1 MNPAISRCC
10 TCGAEWLT
18 GEDGSH
24 SCAVH
29 LNRQLAKA
37 REERDKWKQWH
48 ENTRQ
53 GGQVLA
59 ANRDAALAKLAKCRE
74 ALEHIARYPHITAT
88 AMRDCARETLEATK

>member
-1 MNPAISRCC
+1 MMNPAISRCC

-37 REERDKWKQWH
+37 REERD
-48 ENTRQ
+48 
-53 GGQVLA
+53 
-59 ANRDAALAKLAKCRE
+59 DALHKLSRCMHVIALIRE
-74 ALEHIARYPHITAT
+74 AL
-88 AMRDCARETLEATK
+88 DATK